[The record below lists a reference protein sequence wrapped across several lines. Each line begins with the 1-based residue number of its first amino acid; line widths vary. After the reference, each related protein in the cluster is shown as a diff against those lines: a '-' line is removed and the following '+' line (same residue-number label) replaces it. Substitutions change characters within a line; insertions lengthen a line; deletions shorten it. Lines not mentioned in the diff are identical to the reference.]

1 MKQYGLYGFF
11 CRGSGLFPGYFLQ
24 EGEVSDPEAVL
35 GQLEEGAAPTQHPQG
50 PHKRSP
56 VHPKENRQFFLGHL
70 GVEVEL
76 VTVQT

>member
-1 MKQYGLYGFF
+1 MD
-11 CRGSGLFPGYFLQ
+11 YFLQ
-24 EGEVSDPEAVL
+24 EREVSDTEAVL
-35 GQLEEGAAPTQHPQG
+35 GELEEGAAPTQDPQG

>member
-1 MKQYGLYGFF
+1 MDYMGFSVDVPGYSPAIF
-11 CRGSGLFPGYFLQ
+11 CRSS
-24 EGEVSDPEAVL
+24 EVSDTEAVL
-35 GQLEEGAAPTQHPQG
+35 GELEEGAAPTQDPQG

>member
-35 GQLEEGAAPTQHPQG
+35 GQLEEGAAPAQDPQG

-56 VHPKENRQFFLGHL
+56 M
-70 GVEVEL
+70 
-76 VTVQT
+76 

>member
-1 MKQYGLYGFF
+1 MDYMGF
-11 CRGSGLFPGYFLQ
+11 SVDVPGYSPAIFCKSARSPIRRRFL
-24 EGEVSDPEAVL
+24 VSWRR
-35 GQLEEGAAPTQHPQG
+35 APHPRQDPQG